1 MKPKTR
7 KEEKMKK
14 ITLFILVITAL
25 GYSYPDLVCPLG
37 WKHIGSTSNKLID
50 SFEVHSYLQNRGDQ
64 TATSPLYPSEYSA
77 LTIGVDSFNI
87 KNHSII
93 TLNAGYFREFVD
105 TITVL
110 AISFSVHSHC
120 DPLGYFQNGWNVN
133 NDVYSYGVNIH
144 PTIKYDTVT
153 LVHYDTVNQS
163 FYVHDTTRIKDTLRI
178 TTQIHDTLRI
188 VTQIRDTIIK
198 SDTLRITKTDTLR
211 FTKSDTVYRI
221 DTLWKHDTLK
231 TSAAPLAGLAKQ
243 RSKVYGEIYN
253 VIGQCVWKGYEIE
266 GAIPRIK
273 YSQGIHVLIQGS
285 KRKMFRVLYN

>member
-1 MKPKTR
+1 V
-7 KEEKMKK
+7 E
-14 ITLFILVITAL
+14 ITTFLENIGDSTA
-25 GYSYPDLVCPLG
+25 Y
-37 WKHIGSTSNKLID
+37 
-50 SFEVHSYLQNRGDQ
+50 
-64 TATSPLYPSEYSA
+64 SPLYPSTYTALAVRIDSLWTLKLHSIAYLLPNYFLSFKDTTIILKGPFA
-77 LTIGVDSFNI
+77 LT
-87 KNHSII
+87 
-93 TLNAGYFREFVD
+93 TQ
-105 TITVL
+105 
-110 AISFSVHSHC
+110 C
-120 DPLGYFQNGWNVN
+120 DPLWKIETNGAAAANNVLSWTYN
-133 NDVYSYGVNIH
+133 FH
-144 PTIKYDTVT
+144 PTIHYDTIT

-163 FYVHDTTRIKDTLRI
+163 FYIHDTTRIKDTLRI

-243 RSKVYGEIYN
+243 RPKVYGEIYN
-253 VIGQCVWKGYEIE
+253 VIGQCIWKGYEIE